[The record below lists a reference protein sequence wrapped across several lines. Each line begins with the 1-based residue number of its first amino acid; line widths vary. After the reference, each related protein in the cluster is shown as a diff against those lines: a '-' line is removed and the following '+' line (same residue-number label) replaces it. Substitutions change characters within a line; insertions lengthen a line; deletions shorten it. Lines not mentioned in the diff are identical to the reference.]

1 MSLKDVMINKEYR
14 SLLGNVVDEFF
25 VPVLSETKIYKRS
38 VGFFSS
44 SVLVDVAK
52 GINGLIKNNGK
63 ISTTVDP
70 TLPLEKGMQLIVIAN
85 TIKLQK
91 LK

>member
-63 ISTTVDP
+63 I
-70 TLPLEKGMQLIVIAN
+70 QLIASPHLSDEDI
-85 TIKLQK
+85 
-91 LK
+91 